1 MLRAPFPYFGGKAT
15 VAAEIWDR
23 FGDVPNFV
31 DPFAGSLAVLL
42 CRPHEPK
49 IETVNDLDAFLA
61 NFWRALQHDPEAVTY
76 YADWPVNET
85 DLEARHWWLITTGKE
100 RLEQLRWNPD
110 YYDAQAAGW
119 WVWGL
124 CCWIGAGWC
133 FGVGPHHPDGDATAG
148 LYRQRPHLGSA
159 GQGIHRKLPH
169 LGDAGQGIHRKRP
182 HLGSAGQGIH
192 RQLPHLG
199 SAGQGIHRKLPHLG
213 DAGQG
218 IQDYFVVLAER
229 LRRVRVC
236 CGDWTR
242 VLGPTPT
249 TKQGLTAVLL
259 DPPYAQ
265 DERESELYRLESKVS
280 DDVRAW
286 AIEHGSD
293 PQLRIALCGYEGEHT
308 MPDDWEELAWKAN
321 GGYGSQST
329 RHDNPNARRERI
341 WFSPHCLKTDRARA
355 LSLWDDMSA
364 TTSADGRG

>member
-1 MLRAPFPYFGGKAT
+1 MCSRRSGSPASDRRGGLAGGGLMLKAPMPYFGGKSR
-15 VAAEIWDR
+15 VADEIWDR

-49 IETVNDLDAFLA
+49 IETVNDLDAYLA
-61 NFWRALQHDPEAVTY
+61 NFWRALQHDPEAVAH

-85 DLEARHWWLITTGKE
+85 DLEARHWWLVTTGKE
-100 RLEQLRWNPD
+100 RLERPRWD
-110 YYDAQAAGW
+110 AEYYDAQAAGW

-124 CCWIGAGWC
+124 CCWIGSGWC
-133 FGVGPHHPDGDATAG
+133 SGIGPHYPGEDASAG
-148 LYRQRPHLGSA
+148 LYRQRPHLGN
-159 GQGIHRKLPH
+159 
-169 LGDAGQGIHRKRP
+169 
-182 HLGSAGQGIH
+182 AGQGIH

-199 SAGQGIHRKLPHLG
+199 NAGQGIT
-213 DAGQG
+213 
-218 IQDYFVVLAER
+218 DYFVALAER

-286 AIEHGSD
+286 AIEHGHD
-293 PQLRIALCGYEGEHT
+293 PQLRIALCGYEGEHE
-308 MPDDWEELAWKAN
+308 MPDDWEELAWKAK

-329 RHDNPNARRERI
+329 QHDNPNARRERI
-341 WFSPHCLKTDRARA
+341 WFSPHCLKMDRARA
-355 LSLWDDMSA
+355 LSLWDDVSA